1 MLRWLLSA
9 SALVIVCTALRAD
22 DAPVLSPKDG
32 PIVIF
37 NGKDLTNFY
46 TYLGA
51 QQGKKEPLGKN
62 NDPLKVFT
70 VVEEDGKPAIRVSGE
85 VFGFFATEREYENFH
100 LVVEFKWGTKT
111 FPPRETKG
119 RDSGVFVHCSGPD
132 GAVGGLW
139 LAGIEHQVM
148 EGATGDLIQV
158 GGKDK
163 GLKFTA
169 TARKDGNKWYFD
181 PKAEPHEFNGGMVN
195 WFAHDPD
202 WKDTLGFRGKNDVE
216 KPAGEW
222 NTIECIC
229 AGDTITNVL
238 NGTLVNKATNVN
250 PRKGKL
256 LFQSEGAEIF
266 FRKIELKPVGK

>member
-1 MLRWLLSA
+1 MLRWLLPTFALAIFA
-9 SALVIVCTALRAD
+9 SATIAD
-22 DAPVLSPKDG
+22 DVPVLSPKDD
-32 PIVIF
+32 PIVLF

-46 TYLGA
+46 TYLGPP
-51 QQGKKEPLGKN
+51 QGKKEPLGKN
-62 NDPLKVFT
+62 NDPLKVVN

-85 VFGFFATEREYENFH
+85 VMGYFATEREFENFH
-100 LVVEFKWGTKT
+100 LIVEFKWGTKT

-119 RDSGVFVHCSGPD
+119 RDSGVFVNCNGPD

-139 LAGIEHQVM
+139 MAGIEHQVM
-148 EGATGDLIQV
+148 EGATGDLILV

-163 GLKFTA
+163 GHKFTA
-169 TARKDGNKWYFD
+169 TVRKDGNKWYYD
-181 PKAEPHEFNGGMVN
+181 PKGEPREFNGGMIN

-238 NGTLVNKATNVN
+238 NGKLVNNATNVN

-266 FRKIELKPVGK
+266 FRKIELKPVEK